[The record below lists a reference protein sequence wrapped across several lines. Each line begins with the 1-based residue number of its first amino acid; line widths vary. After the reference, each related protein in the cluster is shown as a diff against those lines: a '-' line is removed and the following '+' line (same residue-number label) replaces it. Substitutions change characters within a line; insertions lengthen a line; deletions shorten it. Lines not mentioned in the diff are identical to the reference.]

1 MTGPDP
7 VDLPPGASRERTQL
21 AWRRT
26 ALSATVVALLL
37 VRVAGPN
44 ALGALALPGWLV
56 ALAFARRRI
65 RALTSAP
72 QSAGSGS
79 PLAVVGLGLAVATFV
94 VFGTV
99 LVVLP

>member
-37 VRVAGPN
+37 VRVAGPT
-44 ALGALALPGWLV
+44 ALGALAAPGWLV
-56 ALAFARRRI
+56 ALVLARRRI
-65 RALTSAP
+65 RALAS
-72 QSAGSGS
+72 SAGSGS